1 MAFEKRRPLPTVV
14 AAGESLNLLVHV
26 RAQVPAQVEAI
37 DVTYTGAGRTRSV
50 RNSTVFQIRDRCF

>member
-1 MAFEKRRPLPTVV
+1 MPTVV